1 MRNSRVNVSMCVF
14 VKRVSMR
21 GINFVWVVSL
31 CIIVQKFPVEKFEV
45 ASGSLQ
51 SNKSISYWYE
61 KENS

>member
-1 MRNSRVNVSMCVF
+1 MCVF

-31 CIIVQKFPVEKFEV
+31 CIIVRKFPVEKFEV

-51 SNKSISYWYE
+51 SNKSISYWYK